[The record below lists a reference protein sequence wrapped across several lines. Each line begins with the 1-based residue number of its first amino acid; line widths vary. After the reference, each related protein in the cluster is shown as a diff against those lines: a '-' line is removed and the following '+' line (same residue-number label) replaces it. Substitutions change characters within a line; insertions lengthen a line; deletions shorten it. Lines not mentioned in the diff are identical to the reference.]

1 MRVDIDGARLLS
13 DLRRLA
19 TFGAFET
26 GVDRPAFSDADLAAR
41 EWLRQRM
48 IEAGLDAAIDNVGN
62 VYGQA
67 KHAARTILIG
77 SHSDSVPKGGWL
89 DGALGVV
96 YGLEIA
102 RAVAAAGVP
111 GGAGIDVISFQEEE
125 GAYLPLL
132 GSRAFCNQVSEAE
145 IDAAANADGHS
156 LRDAIAGCGLGG
168 RPPARLDPAR
178 HAAFLEA
185 HIEQGPRLEAS
196 GTSIGVVTA
205 LVGIRRYRIELT
217 GQADHAGTT
226 PMEMRKDSGAALI
239 RLAHDLLGLLEAEKG
254 PETVWNIGKASLAPG
269 AFNVVPATAEFL
281 LEVRDT
287 AAGTLDRLERKILAL
302 VSKAD
307 GGAGVAVAAHSA
319 GGVAPARMDGDLR
332 AAISAAAGRLG
343 ASAIELP
350 SGAGHDAM
358 MLARHV
364 PAAMLFIPSVG
375 GRSHD
380 IAENTPDA
388 DIILGCR
395 VMADAVAA
403 LLAAM

>member
-67 KHAARTILIG
+67 KDAARTILIG

-102 RAVAAAGVP
+102 RAVAAAGLP

-132 GSRAFCNQVSEAE
+132 GSRAFCNEVSEAE

-239 RLAHDLLGLLEAEKG
+239 RLAHDLLALLEAEKG

-281 LEVRDT
+281 LEVRDP

-302 VSKAD
+302 VSQAD
-307 GGAGVAVAAHSA
+307 GAAGVAVAAHPA

-332 AAISAAAGRLG
+332 AAISAAAGRIG
-343 ASAIELP
+343 ASAVELP

-375 GRSHD
+375 GRSHH

>member
-1 MRVDIDGARLLS
+1 MVNIDGARLLS

-19 TFGAFET
+19 TFGKFGT
-26 GVDRPAFSDADLAAR
+26 GVDRPAFSDADMAAR

-62 VYGQA
+62 LYGPA
-67 KHAARTILIG
+67 KEAARTILIG

-102 RAVAAAGVP
+102 RAVAAAGLP

-156 LRDAIAGCGLGG
+156 LRDAIAECGLASHK
-168 RPPARLDPAR
+168 PARLDPAR

-239 RLAHDLLGLLEAEKG
+239 RLAHDLLALLEAEKG

-287 AAGTLDRLERKILAL
+287 AAETLDRLERRILAL
-302 VSKAD
+302 VSDAD
-307 GGAGVAVAAHSA
+307 GGAGVAVAAHPA

-343 ASAIELP
+343 ASAVDMP

-358 MLARHV
+358 ILARQV
-364 PAAMLFIPSVG
+364 PAAMLFIPSLG

-388 DIILGCR
+388 DIVLGCR
-395 VMADAVAA
+395 VMAEAVAA